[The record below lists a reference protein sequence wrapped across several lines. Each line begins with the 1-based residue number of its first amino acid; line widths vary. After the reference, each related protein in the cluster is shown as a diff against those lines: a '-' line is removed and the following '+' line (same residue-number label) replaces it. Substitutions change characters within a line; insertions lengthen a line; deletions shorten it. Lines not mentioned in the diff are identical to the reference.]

1 LHLFLVSEHWL
12 SGTKMQCFASEH
24 WAIGH
29 EDAIFCQR
37 TLGYRARGCIGF
49 ASDNWA
55 IGHDDAIFCQRTLGV
70 RTQRCKVCAS
80 PRLRTEHVVA
90 NFSQRKLGYRVRGS
104 SLLPANTGLFR
115 ARGMQSFA
123 PQSAGHPGTECMR
136 IRTGTGGWS
145 ESSRFAD
152 SQNPHGKFCA
162 GRVGPSR
169 AGHHGL
175 LSGSGHLIACSSR
188 SWLSRFRCSLLLRG
202 RVFLC
207 FLSFCFAMA
216 PTGKKLQ
223 KSEALRAFRQARALE
238 AAQAVAGTIQPA
250 DEARSHLSLCIA

>member
-55 IGHDDAIFCQRTLGV
+55 IGHDDAILCQRTLGY

-104 SLLPANTGLFR
+104 NFLPANTGLFR

-152 SQNPHGKFCA
+152 SQNPHGKF
-162 GRVGPSR
+162 
-169 AGHHGL
+169 
-175 LSGSGHLIACSSR
+175 
-188 SWLSRFRCSLLLRG
+188 LSRTGRTLAGGTSRVAQWDWTSACLLVAQLALSLSLFPLASGPHFLVFSFVLLRDG
-202 RVFLC
+202 SYRQEVAEVGG
-207 FLSFCFAMA
+207 FA
-216 PTGKKLQ
+216 
-223 KSEALRAFRQARALE
+223 
-238 AAQAVAGTIQPA
+238 
-250 DEARSHLSLCIA
+250 SL